1 MGTSIFETR
10 SSPYKMRRPCFM
22 SRISM
27 EKTSAASRNSS
38 CVKNS
43 GAGSFCS
50 TFHHFTTPASRPS
63 SSTVRECNMHAT
75 FKSECPSRK
84 SPRAA
89 EPNKITHS
97 RFVAANSLSRFT
109 SSVSFASVESIS
121 ASNPE
126 LPQSRSRKFSYQLPE
141 APPPPLLPPPNPP
154 NPPPPPPHPLEPP
167 PNPPPPQP
175 PPRPEFASIPSKNQP
190 KPLPLPPPGRIP
202 EERPRPRNENSSRI
216 PAMIQKIGIPPPR
229 F

>member
-1 MGTSIFETR
+1 
-10 SSPYKMRRPCFM
+10 M

-27 EKTSAASRNSS
+27 EKTSAACRNSS

-43 GAGSFCS
+43 GAGSLWS
-50 TFHHFTTPASRPS
+50 KHHHFTTPANRPS
-63 SSTVRECNMHAT
+63 SSTVSERRMHAT

-126 LPQSRSRKFSYQLPE
+126 LPQSRSRKFSHQLPE

-154 NPPPPPPHPLEPP
+154 NPPPPPPHSLEPP
-167 PNPPPPQP
+167 PNPPPPQSP
-175 PPRPEFASIPSKNQP
+175 RDPRPEFTIIPSKNHS
-190 KPLPLPPPGRIP
+190 KPLPPPPPGRIP
-202 EERPRPRNENSSRI
+202 DERPINENRI
-216 PAMIQKIGIPPPR
+216 NITTMTPKIPIPPPR
-229 F
+229 FVFRTRRAGGWPLSVTFE